1 MQAVV
6 DVLDNMNES
15 QERKDFLMGYLN
27 RAQLTQRVFASTDGY
42 AIVPDEEMKKLLIT
56 QAVIGKEGEKCFI
69 CYKCDDLTS
78 LDNAK
83 NVNMKEKLQCNH
95 AIIADFLFANNEIT
109 DFDSTKNVVDVVK
122 NDKKEMTEKEKVD
135 QDKLLLRTQLEHA
148 TKHRQKVNASIAEI
162 PAKFSF

>member
-95 AIIADFLFANNEIT
+95 AIIASSIT
-109 DFDSTKNVVDVVK
+109 RK
-122 NDKKEMTEKEKVD
+122 
-135 QDKLLLRTQLEHA
+135 
-148 TKHRQKVNASIAEI
+148 RQKTPGTPVLYWFTGEHGEI
-162 PAKFSF
+162 FEFLTFSSSCPWSWRTWLDF